1 MLEFASDMT
10 FRQPP
15 EEVFDYIADCR
26 NEPSWHPDAI
36 SVEKTSDGPVALGTR
51 FVSRYRKIGSQD
63 YEIVEY
69 ERPSR
74 LAVDYEAKGAHFHGG
89 YTLSP
94 SGGGTAVSVR
104 GGGQLKGLWRLFT
117 PLARA
122 SMKREQARWG
132 EWLQRGLDSR
142 SG

>member
-1 MLEFASDMT
+1 MLEFASDIT
-10 FRQPP
+10 LRQPP

-36 SVEKTSDGPVALGTR
+36 SVEKTSDGPIALGTR

-69 ERPSR
+69 ERPSQ
-74 LAVDYEAKGAHFHGG
+74 LAVDYESKGAHFHAVFSV
-89 YTLSP
+89 SP
-94 SGGGTAVSVR
+94 SGGGTAVRVS
-104 GGGQLKGLWRLFT
+104 GGGELRGFWRLLT
-117 PLARA
+117 PLMRIG
-122 SMKREQARWG
+122 MRREQAKSAGWI
-132 EWLQRGLDSR
+132 QRGLDSR